1 MIVTEEMLAPYRKDG
16 GPISIDGISQ
26 SLLRDRG
33 TNLFTPTDVAFR
45 SDWANHRNAGIA
57 GISREKLEIILV
69 LAFTRS
75 VPVLRPDREW
85 VALYHQCGGD
95 SCECETMIATRLTPR
110 ISVLSTLQ
118 LIAREGF
125 YAETGH
131 FDRGQRLASRIV
143 NYVATLARIGL
154 DCESTWPYLTESL
167 YPVDAT
173 QDNLNRVAE
182 DAPDLDRLADG
193 KRFVRAR
200 YAINPVIFFMT
211 ENSD

>member
-16 GPISIDGISQ
+16 GPVSIDGIFQ
-26 SLLRDRG
+26 SLLRLD

-45 SDWANHRNAGIA
+45 SDWANHRSAGIP

-85 VALYHQCGGD
+85 LALYHQCGGG
-95 SCECETMIATRLTPR
+95 SCECETMIATRLAPR
-110 ISVLSTLQ
+110 TSVLPTLH

-125 YAETGH
+125 DAETGH
-131 FDRGQRLASRIV
+131 FDRGQVLASRIA
-143 NYVATLARIGL
+143 NYVAALARIHL
-154 DCESTWPYLTESL
+154 DCESTWRYLTESL
-167 YPVDAT
+167 YPIDAT

-182 DAPDLDRLADG
+182 DAPDLESLG
-193 KRFVRAR
+193 LPRAR
-200 YAINPVIFFMT
+200 YAIDPVIFFMT